1 MAKNVPLGRGLKGS
15 IPLKQAKSIQNMKR
29 PHTVDSLAKDFR
41 RLGLEEGMTVIVH
54 SSLSSLGFV
63 CGGPV
68 AVVQA
73 LMKTVT
79 YDGILV
85 MPTFSADYSDPSQ
98 WENPPVPESWWPV
111 IRQEMPAYDPAYT
124 PTWKM
129 GKIVEVFRTMP
140 GVIRSRHPTF
150 SFAAWGREAK
160 AIIEGHSLDFPLGEQ
175 SPLARIYE
183 RDGRVLLIGV
193 GYDNNTSFHLAEHRL
208 GTRQVHVEGAPMIV
222 DGERRWVTYRD
233 IQLMTE
239 RFEELGSDFEGT
251 GAVRVSRVGP
261 GEVRL
266 FPQRAAV
273 DFALEWFRGREAS
286 GAEKGGDRKI
296 L

>member
-1 MAKNVPLGRGLKGS
+1 MPLN
-15 IPLKQAKSIQNMKR
+15 QAKIIQHMKR
-29 PHTVDSLAKDFR
+29 PHTVDSLAEDFR
-41 RLGLEEGMTVIVH
+41 RLGMEEGMTVIVH

-73 LMKTVT
+73 LMKVITEEGT
-79 YDGILV
+79 LV
-85 MPTFSADYSDPSQ
+85 MPAFSADYSDPSR

-111 IRQEMPAYDPAYT
+111 IREAMPAYDPQYT
-124 PTWKM
+124 PTWNM

-140 GVIRSRHPTF
+140 KVKRSRHPSF
-150 SFAAWGREAK
+150 SFAAWGRDAD
-160 AIIEGHSLDFPLGEQ
+160 AVIEGHSLDFPLGER

-183 RDGRVLLIGV
+183 RAGWVLLIGV
-193 GYDNNTSFHLAEHRL
+193 GFDNNTSFHLAEHRL
-208 GTRQVHVEGAPMIV
+208 GTRPVHLEGAPLLV
-222 DGERRWVTYRD
+222 EGERRWVTYRD

-239 RFEELGSDFEGT
+239 RFEELGADFERT
-251 GAVRVSRVGP
+251 GKVRVSRIGL

-273 DFALEWFRGREAS
+273 DFALEWFRRREADP
-286 GAEKGGDRKI
+286 AAMIGD
-296 L
+296 

>member
-1 MAKNVPLGRGLKGS
+1 MKGS
-15 IPLKQAKSIQNMKR
+15 IPLKQAISIQSMKR
-29 PHTVDSLAKDFR
+29 PHTVDSLAADFR

-54 SSLSSLGFV
+54 SSLRSLGFV

-73 LMKTVT
+73 LMRVITEEGT
-79 YDGILV
+79 LV
-85 MPTFSADYSDPSQ
+85 MPAFSADYSDPSR

-111 IRQEMPAYDPAYT
+111 IREAMPAYDPVYT

-140 GVIRSRHPTF
+140 GVKRSRHPSF
-150 SFAAWGREAK
+150 SFAAWGREAE
-160 AIIEGHSLDFPLGEQ
+160 AIIEDHSLDFPLGEQ

-183 RDGRVLLIGV
+183 RAGWVLLIGV

-208 GTRQVHVEGAPMIV
+208 GTRPSHLEGAPMILE
-222 DGERRWVTYRD
+222 GKRQWVTYRD
-233 IQLMTE
+233 IPLMTE
-239 RFEELGSDFEGT
+239 QFEEMGKDFERT
-251 GAVRVSRVGP
+251 GKVRLSRIGP

-273 DFALEWFRGREAS
+273 DFALEWFRERGESSER
-286 GAEKGGDRKI
+286 
-296 L
+296 